1 MVLTLPFRRCL
12 STSRLS
18 NSSCRFCKTD
28 CHSDNAWLRS
38 LWLKGEWMS
47 VEIVTGAG
55 GAGPL
60 VWWRSISGKVGT
72 CVSCNSMVDPSE
84 WDLLAIDVLDVP
96 FDRSVQIWLW
106 AQFITVVPLLRYS
119 RIPWF
124 MCCGRVMN
132 PMMLE
137 FSDEF
142 SPKTGRCTRWPVT
155 TDRPPGSSFNTI
167 IHELFPQPFGI

>member
-1 MVLTLPFRRCL
+1 MVGDSETIYNLFASQSELRREMVLTLPFRRCL

-60 VWWRSISGKVGT
+60 VW
-72 CVSCNSMVDPSE
+72 
-84 WDLLAIDVLDVP
+84 
-96 FDRSVQIWLW
+96 
-106 AQFITVVPLLRYS
+106 
-119 RIPWF
+119 
-124 MCCGRVMN
+124 
-132 PMMLE
+132 
-137 FSDEF
+137 
-142 SPKTGRCTRWPVT
+142 
-155 TDRPPGSSFNTI
+155 
-167 IHELFPQPFGI
+167 